1 MISQNLSGHFHESN
15 AMNSMFRSA
24 LTVVAGV
31 ALLLLPSFVFAQAPQ
46 FVPIQG
52 SLYDDTGEPINETL
66 PVEFVLYGD
75 TSRSTVLYSE
85 TAFVIFEGGYFTEYL
100 GPINLETFDSRG
112 SLYLGMN
119 VNGDGEMALIRVGT
133 VPFAAFADY
142 CGDSNTLGGQTTA
155 QIQSATV
162 ESLGPLSND
171 NPYRHNRYTDAEAR
185 AAMGP
190 ISNDNPYAHNRYTD
204 AEAVGA
210 MGPRANSNP
219 LHHDRYTDAEAR
231 AAMGPISN
239 DNPYAHNRYT
249 DAEAVGAMGPVI
261 NSNPYAHS
269 RYTDDEARA
278 ANNGRFSSTTHE
290 HIPQDCL
297 WEDWGCGA
305 RLCRAGYFMAGMEAW
320 PGAAEQCF
328 GSGDFDEP
336 SRRVYCCRMSD
347 PRD

>member
-24 LTVVAGV
+24 LTAVAGV

-185 AAMGP
+185 TAMGP
-190 ISNDNPYAHNRYTD
+190 IANDNPYAHNRYTD
-204 AEAVGA
+204 
-210 MGPRANSNP
+210 
-219 LHHDRYTDAEAR
+219 
-231 AAMGPISN
+231 
-239 DNPYAHNRYT
+239 
-249 DAEAVGAMGPVI
+249 
-261 NSNPYAHS
+261 
-269 RYTDDEARA
+269 DEART

-290 HIPQDCL
+290 HIPQDCV

-328 GSGDFDEP
+328 GSGDYDEP
-336 SRRVYCCRMSD
+336 FRRVYCCRMSD

>member
-31 ALLLLPSFVFAQAPQ
+31 ALLLLPSFVFAQAPE

-85 TAFVIFEGGYFTEYL
+85 TSFVIFEGGYFTEYL

-185 AAMGP
+185 TAMGP

-204 AEAVGA
+204 AEAV
-210 MGPRANSNP
+210 S
-219 LHHDRYTDAEAR
+219 
-231 AAMGPISN
+231 AMGPISN
-239 DNPYAHNRYT
+239 DNPYAHN
-249 DAEAVGAMGPVI
+249 
-261 NSNPYAHS
+261 

-290 HIPQDCL
+290 HIPQDCV

>member
-1 MISQNLSGHFHESN
+1 MISQNLSGHCHESN
-15 AMNSMFRSA
+15 PMNARFLCA
-24 LTVVAGV
+24 LTALAGA
-31 ALLLLPSFVFAQAPQ
+31 ALLLLPSTVFAQAPQ

-52 SLYDDTGEPINETL
+52 SLYDDAGEPINETL
-66 PVEFVLYGD
+66 PVQFVLYGD
-75 TSRSTVLYSE
+75 AGGSTVLYSE

-112 SLYLGMN
+112 SLYLSMN
-119 VNGDGEMALIRVGT
+119 VNGDGEMPLIQVGT
-133 VPFAAFADY
+133 VPFAGFADY
-142 CGDSNTLGGQTTA
+142 CGEANTLSGQTAA

-185 AAMGP
+185 AAMGS
-190 ISNDNPYAHNRYTD
+190 ISNDNPYAHN
-204 AEAVGA
+204 
-210 MGPRANSNP
+210 
-219 LHHDRYTDAEAR
+219 RYTDAEAR

-249 DAEAVGAMGPVI
+249 D
-261 NSNPYAHS
+261 
-269 RYTDDEARA
+269 DEARA
-278 ANNGRFSSTTHE
+278 ANNGRFSSGTHE
-290 HIPQDCL
+290 HVPQDCL

-305 RLCRAGYFMAGMEAW
+305 RTCRAGYFMTGFETW
-320 PGAAEQCF
+320 GGAAEQCF

-336 SRRVYCCRMSD
+336 FRRVLCCRLSD

>member
-185 AAMGP
+185 TAMGP

-204 AEAVGA
+204 AEA
-210 MGPRANSNP
+210 R
-219 LHHDRYTDAEAR
+219 T
-231 AAMGPISN
+231 AMGPISN

>member
-1 MISQNLSGHFHESN
+1 MISQNLSGHFHESH
-15 AMNSMFRSA
+15 AMYSMFRSA

-31 ALLLLPSFVFAQAPQ
+31 ALLLVPSFVFAQAPQ

-52 SLYDDTGEPINETL
+52 SLYDETGEPINETL

-85 TAFVIFEGGYFTEYL
+85 TSFVIFEGGYFTEYL

-112 SLYLGMN
+112 SLYLSMN
-119 VNGDGEMALIRVGT
+119 VNGDGEMALIQVGT

-142 CGDSNTLGGQTTA
+142 CGEANTLSGQTAA

-171 NPYRHNRYTDAEAR
+171 NPYRHNRYTDTEAR

-204 AEAVGA
+204 AEAVSA
-210 MGPRANSNP
+210 MGPVANS
-219 LHHDRYTDAEAR
+219 
-231 AAMGPISN
+231 
-239 DNPYAHNRYT
+239 NPYAHNRYT
-249 DAEAVGAMGPVI
+249 D
-261 NSNPYAHS
+261 
-269 RYTDDEARA
+269 DEARV

-328 GSGDFDEP
+328 GSGDYDEP
-336 SRRVYCCRMSD
+336 FRRVYCCRMSD